1 MLVVTIIVDSND
13 NDMIHTIY
21 YCFKSLNFGYMS
33 KFVTTLSQTPANH
46 QRLYI
51 ESSMTKIIGFWLE
64 YVEF

>member
-46 QRLYI
+46 QRLSI
-51 ESSMTKIIGFWLE
+51 
-64 YVEF
+64 